1 MSDRGNPALPA
12 QSEYG
17 GNPLRYGG
25 WNFDWQNGREL
36 AKAEL
41 SDGAA
46 DTTLTYAYDADGIRT
61 SKTYKVETYEAHY
74 TVKFVADGVTVKTMT
89 VNDGYTL
96 TDSDYPTVPTKAGYS
111 GAWQQYTEAI
121 HADITIQATYTAL
134 AQYTV
139 KFVADGVTVKTMTV
153 YEGYVLKIA
162 DYPAVPEKAG
172 YNGSWRRRTT
182 AITSDVTIQ
191 AVYTAIQYSVKFVVL
206 RRTVKTLT
214 VSDGYIL
221 HSGDYPTLPDG
232 YGWTRNTDPIHSD
245 ITVTAIEGTS
255 KPLVT
260 FTGNGVTA
268 KIMAVNRGYKLKD
281 SDYPS
286 VPEKKGYLGTW
297 TKYTDAIY
305 EDITVTATYKRS
317 EIIKPPIRPTG
328 VVASED
334 LPEPIEPQ
342 DVAEPD
348 DTVNTSDATGNTV
361 ETLSNRPNQTLIST
375 QTVTHEYLTLSGKVT
390 RETVKKN
397 GSVTDVMDFVYD
409 ESGRPFA
416 LNHSTNGGSSFTTY
430 YYILNLQGD
439 VVKLVT
445 ASGSSVATYEYDA
458 WGKVLSAT
466 GSMADK
472 NPLRYC
478 GYYYD
483 TETGFYYL
491 QSRYYDPA
499 NRRFINADSYVSVD
513 NSFVGVNLF
522 AYCLNSPVG
531 LRDDG
536 GTSPYDFLGIL
547 DFYLIHK
554 RVQED
559 VRRQYGW
566 EMEVYVVGPNGKGR
580 LDLYDVENNA
590 YYEVKSA
597 GVLLRQSGI
606 KSLEKQLA
614 KYDVALPTKY
624 PDVCTPPSRGT
635 THVSGNFEY
644 GFYDIEYKTTADG
657 LILYTYTF
665 NRKRARETAL
675 NALASLGVLAIVALA
690 GLFGVPAEGALA
702 PA

>member
-1 MSDRGNPALPA
+1 MPFVLGGKLPVRGNSGTSRPIRYSGSGTLFSTAYSYQNISDTQTTPRVRFRNVRVGDSGTLLEGKRYEYDTLGNITRIS
-12 QSEYG
+12 QSVSPYYPLVEYSYDSQNQLIKETYYDG
-17 GNPLRYGG
+17 SGTGTAHITDYYDYTYDTAGNLLTAAKNGTVTQTYTYGDSDWKDLLTSVNGASISYDSSGNPTSYSNSRGSYTYLR
-25 WNFDWQNGREL
+25 WDKGRQ
-36 AKAEL
+36 L
-41 SDGAA
+41 SAIMVRVSGMEYA
-46 DTTLTYAYDADGIRT
+46 TYDYDVNGIRT
-61 SKTYKVETYEAHY
+61 RKELNESGYIYY
-74 TVKFVADGVTVKTMT
+74 TQNGKLMREVGQFDGVT
-89 VNDGYTL
+89 
-96 TDSDYPTVPTKAGYS
+96 
-111 GAWQQYTEAI
+111 
-121 HADITIQATYTAL
+121 
-134 AQYTV
+134 
-139 KFVADGVTVKTMTV
+139 
-153 YEGYVLKIA
+153 
-162 DYPAVPEKAG
+162 
-172 YNGSWRRRTT
+172 
-182 AITSDVTIQ
+182 
-191 AVYTAIQYSVKFVVL
+191 
-206 RRTVKTLT
+206 
-214 VSDGYIL
+214 
-221 HSGDYPTLPDG
+221 
-232 YGWTRNTDPIHSD
+232 
-245 ITVTAIEGTS
+245 
-255 KPLVT
+255 
-260 FTGNGVTA
+260 
-268 KIMAVNRGYKLKD
+268 
-281 SDYPS
+281 
-286 VPEKKGYLGTW
+286 
-297 TKYTDAIY
+297 
-305 EDITVTATYKRS
+305 KRQV
-317 EIIKPPIRPTG
+317 I
-328 VVASED
+328 
-334 LPEPIEPQ
+334 
-342 DVAEPD
+342 
-348 DTVNTSDATGNTV
+348 
-361 ETLSNRPNQTLIST
+361 
-375 QTVTHEYLTLSGKVT
+375 
-390 RETVKKN
+390 
-397 GSVTDVMDFVYD
+397 DFIYD

-416 LNHSTNGGSSFTTY
+416 MNYSTDSGNSFTKY

-445 ASGSSVATYEYDA
+445 ASGSEVASYAYDA
-458 WGKVLSAT
+458 WGNILSQS

-472 NPLRYC
+472 NPLRYR

-483 TETGFYYL
+483 VETGFYYL